1 MRIALWIVA
10 LAFGAYSLW
19 AMAEVGYFGIWQA
32 GLANPGSTQ
41 VTLDLIVS
49 SLLLV
54 GFVVRDARAN
64 GRAWWPFALI
74 TLVAG
79 SFGTLAYLLW
89 PAPRG
94 RAASAPAA

>member
-1 MRIALWIVA
+1 MRIVLWVIT

-19 AMAEVGYFGIWQA
+19 AMVQVGYLGIWQGGFSGIGA
-32 GLANPGSTQ
+32 TQ

-49 SLLLV
+49 SILLI
-54 GFVVRDARAN
+54 GFVVRDARAT
-64 GRAWWPFALI
+64 GRNWWPYALV

-89 PAPRG
+89 PSGTRVARH
-94 RAASAPAA
+94 PAA

>member
-1 MRIALWIVA
+1 MRIVLWVIT

-19 AMAEVGYFGIWQA
+19 AMAKVGYLGIWQGGFSGIGA
-32 GLANPGSTQ
+32 TQ

-49 SLLLV
+49 SVLLI
-54 GFVVRDARAN
+54 GFVVRDARAT
-64 GRAWWPFALI
+64 GRTWWPYALI

-89 PAPRG
+89 PSASR
-94 RAASAPAA
+94 RAARAPA